1 MQSTPAVFCTPS
13 AGVFASP
20 AIATPALLQRESCP
34 WALATPDVSP
44 ICASMAPRLHSGGNC
59 SMDAPVSR
67 ELLRSICEPFFEQ
80 VITSLHVALQEQ
92 RIQPSQI
99 PDTIYMMMQSMMPAV
114 QGSCQNA
121 FCAPPQMYSTA
132 QSYSSYD
139 EVSTEAEDCGAF
151 SALLSGSSSPSAV
164 EVTELSPPMDTP
176 TASSPEDSDQ
186 GSDPEKAVMVC
197 RHWRS
202 KGWCRMEDKCKFLHP
217 ENKRGVAAPSD
228 VPLADGEV
236 AAAISKRKRRGGKGR
251 STKAQQVA
259 EPECFAH
266 FQGSADHRLTFSGW
280 PQLA

>member
-1 MQSTPAVFCTPS
+1 
-13 AGVFASP
+13 
-20 AIATPALLQRESCP
+20 
-34 WALATPDVSP
+34 
-44 ICASMAPRLHSGGNC
+44 
-59 SMDAPVSR
+59 
-67 ELLRSICEPFFEQ
+67 
-80 VITSLHVALQEQ
+80 
-92 RIQPSQI
+92 
-99 PDTIYMMMQSMMPAV
+99 MQSMMPAV

-217 ENKRGVAAPSD
+217 ENKRG
-228 VPLADGEV
+228 
-236 AAAISKRKRRGGKGR
+236 GKGR

-266 FQGSADHRLTFSGW
+266 FQGSADHRLTF
-280 PQLA
+280 